1 MDSSAM
7 LLSTP
12 YYGPFQ
18 MSTFTCAEFKTD
30 KEYSFAFFSEHV
42 KLHTLKG

>member
-7 LLSTP
+7 LLSTM
-12 YYGPFQ
+12 GPFQ